1 MDAMSAR
8 DIVEKVTDEL
18 QRMAYRLSDLAD
30 RYDAEE
36 QVFFLVAEQLH
47 INAMLPHLDDR
58 DKRVFEILTKRAQ
71 TVLLPK
77 AFDPRSADTPK
88 EETE

>member
-1 MDAMSAR
+1 MDAKE
-8 DIVEKVTDEL
+8 IVDKVTGEL
-18 QRMAYRLSDLAD
+18 QQMAYRINDLAD

-47 INAMLPHLDDR
+47 INALLPHLDDR

-77 AFDPRSADTPK
+77 DFDPRRPGS
-88 EETE
+88 

>member
-1 MDAMSAR
+1 MDAKEILDRVAA
-8 DIVEKVTDEL
+8 EL
-18 QRMAYRLSDLAD
+18 QEMAYRLSDLAD
-30 RYDAEE
+30 RYGTEQ

-47 INAMLPHLDDR
+47 INALLPHLDDR

-77 AFDPRSADTPK
+77 AFDPRAK
-88 EETE
+88 ESNGRE

>member
-1 MDAMSAR
+1 MDAEE
-8 DIVEKVTDEL
+8 IVGRVRDEL

-30 RYDAEE
+30 RYDPEE

-47 INAMLPHLDDR
+47 INALLPHLDDR
-58 DKRVFEILTKRAQ
+58 DKRVFEILTKHAQ

-77 AFDPRSADTPK
+77 DFDPRRPGL
-88 EETE
+88 

>member
-1 MDAMSAR
+1 MDAKEISRM
-8 DIVEKVTDEL
+8 VGDEL

-30 RYDAEE
+30 QYSPEE

-47 INAMLPHLDDR
+47 INALLPHLDDR
-58 DKRVFEILTKRAQ
+58 DKRVFEILTRRAQ

-77 AFDPRSADTPK
+77 DFDPRRP
-88 EETE
+88 EEV